1 MPFSIFDAL
10 FHSQFPTKATQ
21 RSGQGGACKLVVIW
35 CRVACRRGAS
45 MAGMGRWTGT
55 AMATP
60 TGKGWEPEQS
70 RSNANSSSS
79 VEEEIEFDGHGWLRA
94 PLAAASTG
102 RHRDGGRSILLN
114 SVALHLYL
122 PPLHPQQHLRLYLH
136 LRIHPHAPGSNTKAE
151 AYPPMPLNQMLL
163 L

>member
-1 MPFSIFDAL
+1 
-10 FHSQFPTKATQ
+10 
-21 RSGQGGACKLVVIW
+21 
-35 CRVACRRGAS
+35 

-79 VEEEIEFDGHGWLRA
+79 VEEEFEFDGHGWLRA

-102 RHRDGGRSILLN
+102 GHDGGRSILLN
-114 SVALHLYL
+114 SVALYLYL
-122 PPLHPQQHLRLYLH
+122 PPLHPQ
-136 LRIHPHAPGSNTKAE
+136 
-151 AYPPMPLNQMLL
+151 
-163 L
+163 